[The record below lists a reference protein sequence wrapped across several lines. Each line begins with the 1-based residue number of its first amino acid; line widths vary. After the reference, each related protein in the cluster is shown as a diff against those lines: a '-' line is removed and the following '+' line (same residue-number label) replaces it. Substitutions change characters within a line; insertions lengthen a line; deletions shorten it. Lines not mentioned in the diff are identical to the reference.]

1 MNFKIQSSSQ
11 TESENKTLIINFS
24 LRQNSGSLKISN
36 YIKSKLTQ
44 SSVLSYIDM
53 NLPMWDEGVWKN
65 EEKWIKLLAPIKKE
79 ISLSDAF
86 VFVVPEYSGSAS
98 PAFFNFMLFLGSFE
112 EASHKPAL
120 IVTNSS
126 SRGGTYPQSQI
137 RGYTSK
143 NSRIVYI
150 PEHIIVRNNA
160 DVLNTELNTVN
171 SDDQFIRDRI
181 DYSLMVLAEYSKRLK
196 GLSSMIQPDPRFKNG
211 M

>member
-1 MNFKIQSSSQ
+1 MNSKIQSNLQ
-11 TESENKTLIINFS
+11 TELQIQSHTKTLIINFS

-36 YIKSKLTQ
+36 YINSKLPQ
-44 SSVLSYIDM
+44 SSVLSYMDM
-53 NLPMWDEGVWKN
+53 NLPMWDEDVWKN
-65 EEKWIKLLAPIKKE
+65 EEKWIVLLAPIKKE
-79 ISLSDAF
+79 ILLSDAF
-86 VFVVPEYSGSAS
+86 IFVVPEYSGSAS

-160 DVLNTELNTVN
+160 DVLKIGRAHV
-171 SDDQFIRDRI
+171 
-181 DYSLMVLAEYSKRLK
+181 
-196 GLSSMIQPDPRFKNG
+196 
-211 M
+211 